1 MNLAL
6 AAIVLHVAAIAICL
20 WYAVLMRH
28 STSRNAAI
36 LLALVWLGGFILNQ
50 AHTVVVHAFPPPGT
64 TPYAG
69 ARNLALL
76 ALAHALYF
84 AWPALILAWVRWSFR
99 RSHPW
104 PVVLAWLVA
113 WGLPTAV
120 YPAIRGATW
129 YHFAGALH
137 LAALAVEIA
146 SIAVWVRKREAPRFW
161 HVAGMVAACMTALP
175 AIPFL
180 SPNEAREGYLLWV
193 LRGLILGH
201 LSIVAIV
208 GGELWSRKT

>member
-1 MNLAL
+1 MTLADVQ
-6 AAIVLHVAAIAICL
+6 IVLHAAASAFCI
-20 WYAVLMRH
+20 WHAVGK
-28 STSRNAAI
+28 RNTADRGPAY
-36 LLALVWLGGFILNQ
+36 LLAFVWTIYFILDQ
-50 AHTVVVHAFPPPGT
+50 AHTALVGSIPSPDVEPIASTKTRFLF
-64 TPYAG
+64 
-69 ARNLALL
+69 NLEGS
-76 ALAHALYF
+76 LYF
-84 AWPALILAWVRWSFR
+84 VWPAGFLAWIRWTFR
-99 RSHPW
+99 RARPW
-104 PVVLAWLVA
+104 PVVLAWLAASALSVA
-113 WGLPTAV
+113 V
-120 YPAIRGATW
+120 PAFRGAAW
-129 YHFAGALH
+129 FRFAGALH

-146 SIAVWVRKREAPRFW
+146 SIVVWVRKREAPRPW